1 MGNVFDHYIRIRFI
15 SSLLDDQV
23 TIKEIQLERMIV
35 KITLSGRPIAYTI
48 LHIIIIDNY
57 FYKISFG

>member
-23 TIKEIQLERMIV
+23 TIKEIQLEIMIDT
-35 KITLSGRPIAYTI
+35 ITLLGRPIAYGYATVSDI
-48 LHIIIIDNY
+48 E
-57 FYKISFG
+57 

>member
-23 TIKEIQLERMIV
+23 TIKEIQLERIIV
-35 KITLSGRPIAYTI
+35 KITLLGRPIAYTI